1 MTKEEKKKIYMK
13 AYRLANK
20 EKIASQVRAYNEANK
35 VSISEYNK
43 QYRFDNKELISK
55 KLKDRYT
62 KNKASVKSKVLSYKQ
77 TLKDDFYTVYYL
89 KEEHYIGVTNQPKI
103 RMQNQKRNGKHV
115 LDYEVVTTVKTKRE
129 ALDIESLLHKLNYN
143 GKHPQIK

>member
-1 MTKEEKKKIYMK
+1 MTKEEKREYDKIYRAANLDVLK
-13 AYRLANK
+13 AKSR
-20 EKIASQVRAYNEANK
+20 
-35 VSISEYNK
+35 
-43 QYRFDNKELISK
+43 
-55 KLKDRYT
+55 DRYI
-62 KNKASVKSKVLSYKQ
+62 KNKSHTKSKVLSYKQ

>member
-1 MTKEEKKKIYMK
+1 MTREYYEKNKSAMLKKI
-13 AYRLANK
+13 
-20 EKIASQVRAYNEANK
+20 RAY
-35 VSISEYNK
+35 
-43 QYRFDNKELISK
+43 
-55 KLKDRYT
+55 
-62 KNKASVKSKVLSYKQ
+62 KA

>member
-1 MTKEEKKKIYMK
+1 MTKEEKREYDKIYRK
-13 AYRLANK
+13 ANI
-20 EKIASQVRAYNEANK
+20 IA
-35 VSISEYNK
+35 
-43 QYRFDNKELISK
+43 
-55 KLKDRYT
+55 LKAKARDRYI
-62 KNKASVKSKVLSYKQ
+62 KNKASTKSKVLSYKQ
-77 TLKDDFYTVYYL
+77 TLKDEFYTIYYL
-89 KEEHYIGVTNQPKI
+89 KEEHYVGVTNQPKI

>member
-1 MTKEEKKKIYMK
+1 MTKEEKREYGKQRYLN
-13 AYRLANK
+13 RDVEQQK
-20 EKIASQVRAYNEANK
+20 EY
-35 VSISEYNK
+35 
-43 QYRFDNKELISK
+43 
-55 KLKDRYT
+55 DRQRYI

-89 KEEHYIGVTNQPKI
+89 KEEHYIGITNQPKI

>member
-1 MTKEEKKKIYMK
+1 MTREYYEKNKSAMLKKI
-13 AYRLANK
+13 
-20 EKIASQVRAYNEANK
+20 RAY
-35 VSISEYNK
+35 
-43 QYRFDNKELISK
+43 
-55 KLKDRYT
+55 
-62 KNKASVKSKVLSYKQ
+62 KAA
-77 TLKDDFYTVYYL
+77 LKDDFYTVYYL